1 MITTFDRHIKPVAS
15 LKQLALP
22 ESQADI
28 FHGIVANVRHTGAVV
43 LFTGQSE
50 TDKTLAAEALGHEL
64 QTDLYRIDLRAVASK
79 WVGETEENLN
89 RLLDN
94 AERSSA
100 VLLFDEAD
108 ALFDKRADVKDSHD
122 RFAGSPALV
131 ERVESYRPLVIL
143 NFRAKDSFEPAMLAR
158 VKFIVDFLD

>member
-1 MITTFDRHIKPVAS
+1 MLHRIA
-15 LKQLALP
+15 
-22 ESQADI
+22 
-28 FHGIVANVRHTGAVV
+28 ANARRAGTMTV
-43 LFTGQSE
+43 FTGRNAAG
-50 TDKTLAAEALGHEL
+50 KALAAEALAHEL

-94 AERSSA
+94 AERSIA

-108 ALFDKRADVKDSHD
+108 ALFGKRTDVKDSHD

-131 ERVESYRPLVIL
+131 ERIEFYRPLVIL

-158 VKFIVDFLD
+158 VKFVVDFPD